1 MEDFWVISYV
11 ISFALLMSWLF
22 HISQI
27 GLLFG
32 AGLFAIS
39 GSIVIGFGLIGQRM
53 KARQDRIDIF
63 ITTIADEIKKRK
75 HKEEWPN

>member
-1 MEDFWVISYV
+1 MISYV

-39 GSIVIGFGLIGQRM
+39 GSIVVGFCLIGQRM

-63 ITTIADEIKKRK
+63 ITTIADEIKKRQ
-75 HKEEWPN
+75 HKEE

>member
-1 MEDFWVISYV
+1 MISYV

-39 GSIVIGFGLIGQRM
+39 GSIVVGFCLIGQRM

-63 ITTIADEIKKRK
+63 ITAIADEIKKRK
-75 HKEEWPN
+75 SKEE

>member
-1 MEDFWVISYV
+1 MISYV

-39 GSIVIGFGLIGQRM
+39 GAIIIGFSLIGQKM
-53 KARQDRIDIF
+53 KERQDRIDIF

-75 HKEEWPN
+75 SKEE

>member
-1 MEDFWVISYV
+1 MISYV

-39 GSIVIGFGLIGQRM
+39 GAIIIGFSLIGQKM
-53 KARQDRIDIF
+53 KERQDRIDIF

-75 HKEEWPN
+75 SEEE

>member
-1 MEDFWVISYV
+1 MISYV

-27 GLLFG
+27 SLLFG

-39 GSIVIGFGLIGQRM
+39 GSIVIGFSLIGQKM
-53 KARQDRIDIF
+53 KERQDRIDIF

-75 HKEEWPN
+75 SKEG

>member
-1 MEDFWVISYV
+1 MISFA

-39 GSIVIGFGLIGQRM
+39 GAIIIGFSLIGQKM

-75 HKEEWPN
+75 SKEE

>member
-1 MEDFWVISYV
+1 MISYV

-39 GSIVIGFGLIGQRM
+39 GSIIIGFSLIGQKM

-63 ITTIADEIKKRK
+63 ITTIADEIKKRQ
-75 HKEEWPN
+75 HKEE

>member
-1 MEDFWVISYV
+1 MISYV

-39 GSIVIGFGLIGQRM
+39 GAIIIGFSLIGQKM
-53 KARQDRIDIF
+53 KERQDRIDIF

-75 HKEEWPN
+75 SKEG

>member
-1 MEDFWVISYV
+1 MISFV

-39 GSIVIGFGLIGQRM
+39 GSIAIGFGLIGQRM
-53 KARQDRIDIF
+53 KARQDRIDIV
-63 ITTIADEIKKRK
+63 ITTIADEIKKRQ
-75 HKEEWPN
+75 HKEE